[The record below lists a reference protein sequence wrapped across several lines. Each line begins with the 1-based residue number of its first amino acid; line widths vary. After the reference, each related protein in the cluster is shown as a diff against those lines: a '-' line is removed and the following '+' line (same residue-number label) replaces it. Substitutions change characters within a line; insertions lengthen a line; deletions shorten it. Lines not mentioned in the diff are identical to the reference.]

1 MFDSYNPARRENP
14 PYTGDVDTTQ
24 MGGIYDVQ
32 HMHSDPHCGYKIP
45 SPTPLPPVFPAL
57 TGAEQI
63 RDLGQKVN
71 ELCGTLEGYNH
82 KVEDAFEKIIN
93 SCICN
98 DAYYKDVWS
107 ESGYIPESGSNYK
120 VIHVPFLDRAHQP
133 VYFELGLA
141 YDNTTNAGVKE
152 GCFSASQRFLADK
165 LVPAQN
171 KGDSFTGTVMWK
183 GAPIYTQTGDSYTFA
198 VTQSGFFK
206 GYKNVVAETLKA
218 DKVRN
223 SCGARGILVYNKEL
237 ATDSF
242 PEDAST
248 MKARV
253 AVGQNYDTKERF
265 IIVVDGGDSV
275 GCTSEQLGNLFVKY
289 GCMVAI
295 ELASGTSVYGM
306 DKGSMVFAP
315 AVASEDDTPSVPESN
330 AFWYITKRRHYH
342 NEYVRDVS
350 LLTQQM
356 GEEIWRRVILNEQ
369 TDYAKQRIVELAKE
383 IDQEIEDRKAE
394 IARLE
399 TVCDRIESES
409 KERDNEL
416 TELIATRVR
425 ESEERDAQLQV
436 NIDNEAKTREEN
448 DKTLQNNI
456 DKEAQTRE
464 TNDNSLHTKLQA
476 NIDSEANTRELND
489 IKKVAHVD
497 DGNKRTYSIY
507 RNNDTKIAED
517 IEVYE
522 YNKLVADLQTLGEV
536 AENLKAEVA
545 ARKAGDDA
553 LQAQITQEISDRNAE
568 IVKVTAIVTQETADR
583 EVADTA
589 LGNRITNEVTTR
601 ESNVKELNE
610 RLDSYT
616 ETTDTVIKQ
625 IQDDLTQEVAY
636 RGNADTA
643 IRELINAEQ
652 TARENK
658 DTELADSIKTLK
670 TDYESFKTDTT
681 ADLTAKKT
689 QIDSLIV
696 DMTNVKTV
704 IDTHTTQMSSI
715 NATITA
721 LQATISSMETS
732 LENMKQ
738 SVSNMQT
745 AWEEF
750 KKDYDTYKTEINAI
764 VEQLKADEE
773 QFKSDVN
780 TTVSDMKKT
789 VENLDDKYIIKT
801 GDTIANATFTYT
813 KNNSDLVI
821 DAEYIDFSSTDNE
834 KSLNL
839 SNGLIQIGEGTKNTL
854 IQNGNITT
862 SDGDENATARI
873 LNLANEYLSFGKDT
887 NLTDDSLYPVYT
899 KTPTEDNQ
907 AATKKYVDDAVGS
920 SDKYVLRAGD
930 TLTDATYVLND
941 SSDSSRQ
948 NTIDASGAILNYTIS
963 IPDVSVYMKSST
975 AYRAGGVKIS
985 DENGR
990 SSSEIKSNTVSQME
1004 STGLTVTFDSTTD
1017 TNEHYTSKL
1026 RSEQLYLEHRV
1037 GGTSFTTRYRA
1048 YYTPEYITV
1057 IDDTTNSSNHISFIK
1072 DYFAFFN
1079 SSVEDLTDNGLR
1091 PVYTHTPTEEMHAA
1105 TKKYVDDATT
1115 GSEMTDSE
1123 LTALT
1128 DLFS

>member
-206 GYKNVVAETLKA
+206 GYKNAVAETLKA

-275 GCTSEQLGNLFVKY
+275 GCTSEQLGNLLVKY

-436 NIDNEAKTREEN
+436 NIDNEAKTRE
-448 DKTLQNNI
+448 
-456 DKEAQTRE
+456 
-464 TNDNSLHTKLQA
+464 TNDV
-476 NIDSEANTRELND
+476 
-489 IKKVAHVD
+489 KKVAHVD
-497 DGNKRTYSIY
+497 DGDKRTYSIY
-507 RNNDTKIAED
+507 RNDDTKIAED

-522 YNKLVADLQTLGEV
+522 YNKLVAYLQTLGEV
-536 AENLKAEVA
+536 AENLKAEVT

-553 LQAQITQEISDRNAE
+553 LQAQITQEISDRNVE
-568 IVKVTAIVTQETADR
+568 IVKVNATINQEISDR
-583 EVADTA
+583 EAADTA

-625 IQDDLTQEVAY
+625 IQDDLTQEVTD

-670 TDYESFKTDTT
+670 TDYETFKTDTT

-773 QFKSDVN
+773 QFKTDVN

-873 LNLANEYLSFGKDT
+873 LNLANDYLSFGKDA

-920 SDKYVLRAGD
+920 SDQYIKKSGD
-930 TLTDATYVLND
+930 TITGATFNLDKTIVNFPLESNTPFEAEMTASQIKLTRDNSEDTTTDKQYASIEPTGIANTSEYKTAGSAGNITTTTYKTARIQDTEISINESSQMVGGEVLVSYTSDDVKITDKGITQEHTITARD
-941 SSDSSRQ
+941 SSTTTVQ
-948 NTIDASGAILNYTIS
+948 HMPL
-963 IPDVSVYMKSST
+963 DVPYLALFNQESP
-975 AYRAGGVKIS
+975 IQ
-985 DENGR
+985 EN
-990 SSSEIKSNTVSQME
+990 
-1004 STGLTVTFDSTTD
+1004 
-1017 TNEHYTSKL
+1017 
-1026 RSEQLYLEHRV
+1026 
-1037 GGTSFTTRYRA
+1037 
-1048 YYTPEYITV
+1048 
-1057 IDDTTNSSNHISFIK
+1057 DDTL
-1072 DYFAFFN
+1072 Y
-1079 SSVEDLTDNGLR
+1079 
-1091 PVYTHTPTEEMHAA
+1091 PVYTHTPTLDFHAA
-1105 TKKYVDDATT
+1105 NKKYVDDAVASATT
-1115 GSEMTDSE
+1115 GAVKASDEMTDTE